1 MRESRG
7 EGRRRRF
14 VRSKDQQKE
23 RKYFIVTLQ
32 FGWGAGGVVMNG
44 GTVLGGTVVHCD

>member
-23 RKYFIVTLQ
+23 RKYFIGTLQ
-32 FGWGAGGVVMNG
+32 FGWGPGGGDERRDSIG
-44 GTVLGGTVVHCD
+44 GDCCPL